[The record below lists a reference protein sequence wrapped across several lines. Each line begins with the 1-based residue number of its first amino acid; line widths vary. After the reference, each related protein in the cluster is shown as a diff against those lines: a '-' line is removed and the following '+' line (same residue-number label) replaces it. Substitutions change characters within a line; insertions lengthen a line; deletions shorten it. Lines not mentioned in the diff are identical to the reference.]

1 MGTIV
6 ARKRNDGSYGYRA
19 QIILKQ
25 KGVVVHRESQTFD
38 RKEAAK
44 AWVKRRET
52 ELAEPGALEKKE
64 DPKFRDVI
72 DRYISESKKA
82 IGRTKT
88 QVLNTVKNSDLGEM
102 RCSKLTSADFVAFA
116 KGLGVGPATA
126 GNYLS
131 HIGAVCAVAR
141 PAWHYP
147 LDQMAIRDAM
157 KVTRHLGLTG
167 KSKQRNRRPT
177 MDELDLLMQHF
188 GKIRARRPSS
198 MPMQKIIGFALFSTR
213 RQEELTRLA
222 RKNWDEKH
230 SRILVRDM
238 KHPGDK
244 EGNDQWCDLP
254 PEAMKILKAVTHAKE
269 LFFPYSADAIS
280 AAFTR
285 ACQFLEID
293 DLRFHDLRHE
303 GISRLFEMGWS
314 IPKVATVS
322 GHRSWS
328 SLKRYTHIREAGDKY
343 AGWKWLSV
351 IIDPG
356 SNTSPQ

>member
-1 MGTIV
+1 MGTII
-6 ARKRNDGSYGYRA
+6 ARKRKDGSFGYTA
-19 QIILKQ
+19 QILLKK
-25 KGVVVHRESQTFD
+25 KGTVIHREAQTFD

-44 AWVKRRET
+44 AWIKRRET
-52 ELAEPGALEKKE
+52 ELSQPGALDKKE

-72 DRYISESKKA
+72 DRYINESKKA
-82 IGRTKT
+82 IGRTKA

-116 KGLGVGPATA
+116 KGLRVGPATA

-131 HIGAVCAVAR
+131 HIGAVCALAR

-147 LDQMAIRDAM
+147 LDQTAVRDAM

-177 MDELDLLMQHF
+177 LNELDLLMEHF
-188 GKIRARRPSS
+188 GKIRAQRPSS

-222 RKNWDEKH
+222 RKDWDEKH

-244 EGNDQWCDLP
+244 DGNDQWCDLP
-254 PEAMKILKAVTHAKE
+254 PEATAILNSITHAKE
-269 LFFPYSADAIS
+269 LFFPYNPDAIS

-285 ACQFLEID
+285 ACQFLEIE
-293 DLRFHDLRHE
+293 DLHFHDLRHE

-328 SLKRYTHIREAGDKY
+328 SLKRYTHIRQSDDKY

-351 IIDPG
+351 ITAI
-356 SNTSPQ
+356 